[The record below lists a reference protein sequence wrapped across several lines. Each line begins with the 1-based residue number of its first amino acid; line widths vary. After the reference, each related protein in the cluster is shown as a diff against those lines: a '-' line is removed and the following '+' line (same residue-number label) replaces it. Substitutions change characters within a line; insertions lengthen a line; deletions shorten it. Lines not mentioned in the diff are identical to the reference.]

1 MTAGRTPEP
10 EAEQASGRSGFVVG
24 LVTNL
29 LNPKIAVFYSTLL
42 PQFIGPGDPV
52 LATSLAM
59 AAVHG
64 ALSIV
69 WLSGYAWAVTA
80 MGDVLRRPRV
90 RTALDRVTG
99 LVLVGLGAGLLLER
113 R

>member
-1 MTAGRTPEP
+1 VTAGPKP
-10 EAEQASGRSGFVVG
+10 DPDAQARGRSGFTAG
-24 LVTNL
+24 FVTNL

-52 LATSLAM
+52 LVMSLAM

-64 ALSIV
+64 ALGIV
-69 WLSGYAWAVTA
+69 WLSGYAWAVTSL
-80 MGDVLRRPRV
+80 GDVLRRPRV

-99 LVLVGLGAGLLLER
+99 LVLVGLGAGLLLEKR
-113 R
+113 

>member
-1 MTAGRTPEP
+1 
-10 EAEQASGRSGFVVG
+10 
-24 LVTNL
+24 
-29 LNPKIAVFYSTLL
+29 
-42 PQFIGPGDPV
+42 
-52 LATSLAM
+52 M

-64 ALSIV
+64 ALGIV

>member
-1 MTAGRTPEP
+1 M
-10 EAEQASGRSGFVVG
+10 
-24 LVTNL
+24 
-29 LNPKIAVFYSTLL
+29 FYSTLL

-52 LATSLAM
+52 LATSLVM

-64 ALSIV
+64 ALGIV

>member
-1 MTAGRTPEP
+1 M
-10 EAEQASGRSGFVVG
+10 
-24 LVTNL
+24 
-29 LNPKIAVFYSTLL
+29 
-42 PQFIGPGDPV
+42 